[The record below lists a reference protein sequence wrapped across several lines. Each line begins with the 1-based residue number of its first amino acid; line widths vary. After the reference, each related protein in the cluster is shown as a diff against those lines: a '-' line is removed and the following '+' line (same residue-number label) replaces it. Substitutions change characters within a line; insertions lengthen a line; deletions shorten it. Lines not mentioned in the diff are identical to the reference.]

1 MPKVDLNSLPKSF
14 VFHFIGADGI
24 GMSSIAEVLLKMG
37 FQVQGSNESDGE
49 NIQHLGM
56 LGAKIFIGHN
66 AQNINGA
73 DAVVFSSAVPD
84 NNVEMVE
91 AKKLGLPIIERAQ
104 MLQYIMGIKKS
115 IGISGTHG
123 KTTTTAFVGTL
134 LDIAGFNPTV
144 IDGGIIT
151 NYSSSNLCG
160 NGDWVVAETCEAF
173 GNLKHFTADIAV
185 ITNIDAEH
193 MEFYKTFENLKNYF
207 REYIERIPDTGLAV
221 MCADHP
227 VVMELR
233 NEFKD
238 KKNIITYGFSKD
250 ADIRAENIRFDIDG
264 AYFDAVLNNG
274 KVISNLHLPLFG
286 KHNVLNSL
294 VPVAVAKFLQIDDEK
309 LRTAFSKFYGVKH
322 RFSKVGNVGGIRIF
336 DDYAHHPTEIATTLA
351 MARDVVGNGKI
362 MAIFQP
368 HRYSRLTDLFNEF
381 LKCFDIADWV
391 VCMPVFGAGE
401 SSQNMKNHTDFYQS
415 LQSQRKNGVFQVSD
429 FSEIVDIIL
438 SNLREGDIIISFGAG
453 DIKHMI
459 YELPNLI
466 ESKK

>member
-1 MPKVDLNSLPKSF
+1 MPKLDLKSLPKSF

-37 FQVQGSNESDGE
+37 FVVQGSNEADGE
-49 NIQHLGM
+49 NLQHLSS

-73 DAVVFSSAVPD
+73 DAVVFSSAIPED
-84 NNVEMVE
+84 NVEMEE
-91 AKKLGLPIIERAQ
+91 AKKQNLPIIERAE
-104 MLQYIMGIKKS
+104 MLQYIMGMKKS

-123 KTTTTAFVGTL
+123 KTTTTSFVGTL
-134 LDIAGFNPTV
+134 LDVAGLNPTV
-144 IDGGIIT
+144 VDGGIIT

-227 VVMELR
+227 VVMELY

-238 KKNIITYGFSKD
+238 RKNIITYGFSKD
-250 ADIRAENIRFDIDG
+250 ADISAENIRFDIDG
-264 AYFDAVLNNG
+264 GYFDAVYKDG
-274 KVISNLHLPLFG
+274 SRIENLHLPLFG

-294 VPVAVAKFLQIDDEK
+294 VAIAVSKFLQIDEDK
-309 LRTAFSKFYGVKH
+309 IRSAFSKFHGVKH
-322 RFSKVGNVGGIRIF
+322 RFSKVGNVNGIRIF
-336 DDYAHHPTEIATTLA
+336 DDYAHHPKEIETTLA

-368 HRYSRLTDLFNEF
+368 HRYSRLSDLFDEF
-381 LKCFDIADWV
+381 LKCFELADFV

-401 SSQNMKNHTDFYQS
+401 SPDNMKNHIGFYENLLHQG
-415 LQSQRKNGVFQVSD
+415 KNGVFQISD

-438 SNLREGDIIISFGAG
+438 SNLRSDDIIISFGAG

-459 YELPNLI
+459 YELPTLI